1 MLPRQAYY
9 FLIPP
14 LLLVSVTFF
23 GIVYTTALS
32 FTDTT
37 LLTGNSDFIGFQN
50 YVELFQDPLFHT
62 SLKNNFLFLFFL
74 VTFPIIIGLIIA
86 ILLSMKIKGQNFFKG
101 VFYFPMMLSFAV
113 SGTIWVWIFRS
124 RGGLINETLNLVG
137 LGSFTQSWIAD
148 PSIVMLSL
156 GVAGIWHIIGYPII
170 LFSAGLVDIPED
182 VMDAARIDSSPFQT
196 YRHVVIPLLKP
207 LILGVATIAI
217 INAFKVFD
225 LVFIMTHGGPV
236 MSTYVLAFLVYIEA
250 FSRYRLGYGS
260 AVAVFLL
267 LISLASVIGL
277 IYITSRRKK

>member
-1 MLPRQAYY
+1 L
-9 FLIPP
+9 LIG
-14 LLLVSVTFF
+14 VTFF
-23 GIVYTTALS
+23 GIIYTTTLS

-37 LLTGNSDFIGFQN
+37 LLSGSSEFIGLQN
-50 YVELFQDPLFHT
+50 YGELIQDPLFHT

-74 VTFPIIIGLIIA
+74 VTFPIIIGLLIA
-86 ILLSMKIKGQNFFKG
+86 ILLSMKIRGQNFFKG
-101 VFYFPMMLSFAV
+101 VFYFPMMLSFVV

-137 LGSFTQSWIAD
+137 LGSFTQSWLAD
-148 PSIVMLSL
+148 PSIVMFSL
-156 GVAGIWHIIGYPII
+156 GLAGIWHIIGYPII
-170 LFSAGLVDIPED
+170 LFSAGLVDIPD
-182 VMDAARIDSSPFQT
+182 GVMDAAKIDSSTFQT
-196 YRHVVIPLLKP
+196 YWHVVIPLMKP

-267 LISLASVIGL
+267 LISLASIIVL